1 MPTDTT
7 NPSDPDGRAVMEVF
21 TDLEVSA
28 ESAHNVTQGIR
39 NMAGRDVIAKIE
51 EMEASTIARID
62 AFEASIFA
70 RIDAFEANT
79 IARIDA
85 FEASM
90 NLRFDGVE
98 ARLDASLTQIEVLG
112 WAVMATLALVT
123 ALGAKGFLGKRKKRR
138 SRKRNR
144 NSGSD
149 H

>member
-21 TDLEVSA
+21 TDLEVPA
-28 ESAHNVTQGIR
+28 ESTHNVSQGIR

-70 RIDAFEANT
+70 RIDTFEANMNARFDT
-79 IARIDA
+79 LEASTNARIDA
-85 FEASM
+85 LS
-90 NLRFDGVE
+90 
-98 ARLDASLTQIEVLG
+98 TQIDILG